1 MTIIIAAMQDSLLSI
16 EPSKTG
22 WKTHE
27 SLRGT
32 LPQCLAFDPWN
43 ANRAYCG
50 TFGDGLW
57 NTDDAGQTWN
67 RIGKDQISSNDVT
80 SISVNRLEARVYV
93 GTEPSALYRSDD
105 EGESWQRLSA
115 LNNLGSSKSWSFPPR
130 PWTSHVRWIESDA
143 NIPDYIFVA
152 IEAGALIQSHDGGKT
167 WIDKVEEGPYD
178 NILWLHIKWLPKD
191 YTLPQATATLKF
203 LIMENHG
210 KGLWPG

>member
-16 EPSKTG
+16 ESSKTG

-32 LPQCLAFDPWN
+32 HPQCLAFDPRN
-43 ANRAYCG
+43 GNCAYCG

-57 NTDDAGQTWN
+57 KTDDAGQTWN
-67 RIGKDQISSNDVT
+67 RIGNDLISSNEVT

-143 NIPDYIFVA
+143 NIPDYI
-152 IEAGALIQSHDGGKT
+152 L
-167 WIDKVEEGPYD
+167 
-178 NILWLHIKWLPKD
+178 
-191 YTLPQATATLKF
+191 
-203 LIMENHG
+203 
-210 KGLWPG
+210 